1 MSKPKNVKC
10 RAFRISTNNFTDN
23 AKSIFSLLCEQLPKS
38 KANERRMR
46 LNTKDE
52 SREEDLICDYE
63 ISEGVIFGTLLR
75 IKSSDNIPEIPEEVF
90 EENIVHLEQLRDL
103 DVNSSLFYK
112 DHYYFL
118 LNDKYLIVTLR
129 GNITITHFQTYT
141 NWLLESLRANTLFEF
156 TPIIKENPN
165 ISLSDLK
172 SLRIQDPVRKEEDNF
187 DLTET
192 KSISFKLLRE
202 MLTDVLSFDEVKASE
217 VISAEL
223 LLKFSKPKKMKE
235 KDYQN
240 YFGAQLKPISDLE
253 NVTFITKKGK
263 TIKGDEMQEM
273 QEFKVETTDSGKISE
288 PELKQ
293 AMEKYLREL
302 EKCFN

>member
-10 RAFRISTNNFTDN
+10 RAFRISTSDFSDN

-90 EENIVHLEQLRDL
+90 EENIIHLEQLRDL

-141 NWLLESLRANTLFEF
+141 NWLLQSIRLNTLFEI
-156 TPIIKENPN
+156 TPIVKEKP

-172 SLRIQDPVRKEEDNF
+172 SIKIEDPVRKEEDSFN
-187 DLTET
+187 LTET
-192 KSISFKLLRE
+192 KTISFKLLTE
-202 MLTDVLSFDEVKASE
+202 MLTDVCSFDEVKASE
-217 VISAEL
+217 IISAEL
-223 LLKFSKPKKMKE
+223 LLKFNKPKKMKE
-235 KDYQN
+235 EEYQN
-240 YFGAQLKPISDLE
+240 YFGALLKPVSDLE
-253 NVTFITKKGK
+253 NVTFSPKKGK
-263 TIKGDEMQEM
+263 VIKGDEIEEM
-273 QEFKVETTDSGKISE
+273 REFKIETTDSGKISE

>member
-10 RAFRISTNNFTDN
+10 RAFRISTSDFSDN

-90 EENIVHLEQLRDL
+90 EENIIHLEQLRDL

-141 NWLLESLRANTLFEF
+141 NWLLQSIRLNTLFEI
-156 TPIIKENPN
+156 TPIVKEKP

-172 SLRIQDPVRKEEDNF
+172 SIKIEDPVRKEEDKF

-192 KSISFKLLRE
+192 KKISFELLTE
-202 MLTDVLSFDEVKASE
+202 MFRDVYSLDEVKASE
-217 VISAEL
+217 IISAEL
-223 LLKFSKPKKMKE
+223 LLKFNKPKKMKE
-235 KDYQN
+235 EEYQN
-240 YFGAQLKPISDLE
+240 YFGALLKPVSDLE
-253 NVTFITKKGK
+253 NVTFYPKKGK
-263 TIKGDEMQEM
+263 PIKGDEIEEM
-273 QEFKVETTDSGKISE
+273 QEFKIETTDSGKISE

>member
-1 MSKPKNVKC
+1 MSKPKTVKC
-10 RAFRISTNNFTDN
+10 RAFRISTNDFTDN

-90 EENIVHLEQLRDL
+90 EENIIHLEQLRDL

-118 LNDKYLIVTLR
+118 LNDKFLIVTLR

-141 NWLLESLRANTLFEF
+141 NWLLETIRFNTLFEI
-156 TPIIKENPN
+156 TPIVKEKS
-165 ISLSDLK
+165 IFLSDLRSIK
-172 SLRIQDPVRKEEDNF
+172 IEDPVRKEEDSFN
-187 DLTET
+187 LTET
-192 KSISFKLLRE
+192 KTISFKLLTE
-202 MLTDVLSFDEVKASE
+202 MFRDVYSLDEVKASE
-217 VISAEL
+217 IISAEL
-223 LLKFSKPKKMKE
+223 LLKFNKPKKMKE
-235 KDYQN
+235 EEYQN
-240 YFGAQLKPISDLE
+240 YFGALLKPVSDLE
-253 NVTFITKKGK
+253 NVTFYPKKGK
-263 TIKGDEMQEM
+263 PIKGDEIEEM
-273 QEFKVETTDSGKISE
+273 REFKIETTDSGKISE

>member
-10 RAFRISTNNFTDN
+10 RAFRISTSDFSDN

-90 EENIVHLEQLRDL
+90 EENIIHLEQLRDL

-141 NWLLESLRANTLFEF
+141 NWLLQSIRLNTLFEI
-156 TPIIKENPN
+156 TPIVKEKP

-172 SLRIQDPVRKEEDNF
+172 SIKIEDPVRKEEDSFN
-187 DLTET
+187 LTET
-192 KSISFKLLRE
+192 KTISFKLLTE
-202 MLTDVLSFDEVKASE
+202 MLTDVCSFDEVKASE
-217 VISAEL
+217 IISAEL
-223 LLKFSKPKKMKE
+223 LLKFNKPKKMKE
-235 KDYQN
+235 EEYQN
-240 YFGAQLKPISDLE
+240 YFGALLKPVSDLE
-253 NVTFITKKGK
+253 NVTFYPKKGK
-263 TIKGDEMQEM
+263 VIKGDEIEEM
-273 QEFKVETTDSGKISE
+273 REFKIETTDSGKISE

>member
-10 RAFRISTNNFTDN
+10 RAFRISTSDFTDN
-23 AKSIFSLLCEQLPKS
+23 AKSIFSLLCKQLPKS

-90 EENIVHLEQLRDL
+90 EENIIHLEQLRDL

-118 LNDKYLIVTLR
+118 LNDKFLIVTLR

-141 NWLLESLRANTLFEF
+141 NWLLESIRFNTLFEI
-156 TPIIKENPN
+156 TPIVKEKS
-165 ISLSDLK
+165 IFLSDLRSIK
-172 SLRIQDPVRKEEDNF
+172 IEDPVRKEEDSFN
-187 DLTET
+187 LTET
-192 KSISFKLLRE
+192 KTISFKLLTE
-202 MLTDVLSFDEVKASE
+202 MFRDVYSLDEVKASE
-217 VISAEL
+217 IISAEL
-223 LLKFSKPKKMKE
+223 LLKFNKPKKMKE
-235 KDYQN
+235 EEYQN
-240 YFGAQLKPISDLE
+240 YFGALLKPVSDLE
-253 NVTFITKKGK
+253 NVTFYPKKGK
-263 TIKGDEMQEM
+263 PIKGDEIEEM
-273 QEFKVETTDSGKISE
+273 REFKIETTDSGKISE

>member
-10 RAFRISTNNFTDN
+10 RAFRISTSDFTDN

-118 LNDKYLIVTLR
+118 LNDKFLIVTLR

-141 NWLLESLRANTLFEF
+141 NWLLESIRFNTLFEI
-156 TPIIKENPN
+156 TPIVKEKS
-165 ISLSDLK
+165 ISLSDLRSIK
-172 SLRIQDPVRKEEDNF
+172 IEDPVRKEEDSFN
-187 DLTET
+187 LTET
-192 KSISFKLLRE
+192 KKISFELLTE
-202 MLTDVLSFDEVKASE
+202 MFRDVCSLDEVKASE
-217 VISAEL
+217 IISAEL
-223 LLKFSKPKKMKE
+223 LLKFNKPKKMKE
-235 KDYQN
+235 EEYQN
-240 YFGAQLKPISDLE
+240 YFGALLKPVSDLE
-253 NVTFITKKGK
+253 NVTFYPKKGK
-263 TIKGDEMQEM
+263 PIKGDEIEEM
-273 QEFKVETTDSGKISE
+273 QEFKIETTDSGKISE